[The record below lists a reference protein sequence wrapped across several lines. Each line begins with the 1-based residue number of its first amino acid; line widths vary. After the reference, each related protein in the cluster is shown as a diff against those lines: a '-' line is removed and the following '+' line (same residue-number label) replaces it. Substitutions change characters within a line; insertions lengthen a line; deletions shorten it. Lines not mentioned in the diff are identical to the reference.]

1 LWTGSDDGLI
11 HVSRDGGGHWDN
23 VTPPKSIMPE
33 WIMINEIDASPFD
46 KGTAYVA
53 ATMYKSDD
61 FHPYLYKTNDYGKT
75 WTKIV
80 EGLPSNDF
88 TRVIRSDTKRK
99 GLLFAGTEH
108 AVFVSF
114 DDGAHWESLQY
125 KLPTTPISDLL
136 VHDDS
141 LIAATS
147 GRGFWMLDDI
157 EPLRQLTPEVAS
169 KPAYLFTPTMTWR
182 TEGGGRRGGG
192 GRGGAAT
199 EGQNPPNGVIVD
211 YIVNAKPKTKVSLAF
226 LGADGKVIR
235 EFKGEVQAEP
245 VKPRELSGAPAASPA
260 SAAPKKEEE
269 PKEAVKSE
277 GGAAEQQPS
286 EQAEAREEED
296 EFRPGGQNDKLTDV
310 VSGHN
315 RFAWDLRTPDAKKFP
330 GMILWA
336 GGTTGVRVLPGTY
349 TVKLTV
355 GDQSMTAPFEVRQD
369 PRTSASAADLKAQY
383 DFVTSTLAKLSEVN
397 EQIIKIRDVRKQL
410 TDVKKRVGSAKE
422 SKPIVD
428 AANDLDKKMTAVEE
442 ALYQTK
448 NHSPEDPLNF
458 PIKLNDKLAGVAD
471 SAATGSWAPTA
482 QQVAVRDE
490 LVPQID
496 AQLAKLKAIWDTD
509 LPAFNKL
516 AATVPAVNVTE
527 KEKK

>member
-1 LWTGSDDGLI
+1 
-11 HVSRDGGGHWDN
+11 
-23 VTPPKSIMPE
+23 M
-33 WIMINEIDASPFD
+33 
-46 KGTAYVA
+46 
-53 ATMYKSDD
+53 
-61 FHPYLYKTNDYGKT
+61 
-75 WTKIV
+75 
-80 EGLPSNDF
+80 
-88 TRVIRSDTKRK
+88 
-99 GLLFAGTEH
+99 
-108 AVFVSF
+108 
-114 DDGAHWESLQY
+114 
-125 KLPTTPISDLL
+125 
-136 VHDDS
+136 
-141 LIAATS
+141 
-147 GRGFWMLDDI
+147 
-157 EPLRQLTPEVAS
+157 
-169 KPAYLFTPTMTWR
+169 
-182 TEGGGRRGGG
+182 EGGGRRGGG
-192 GRGGAAT
+192 GRGPAAT

-235 EFKGEVQAEP
+235 EFKGEVQPEAAKPAQATGVAP
-245 VKPRELSGAPAASPA
+245 VPSPA
-260 SAAPKKEEE
+260 KEEA

-277 GGAAEQQPS
+277 GGRAEAQPS

-315 RFAWDLRTPDAKKFP
+315 RFSWDLRMPDAKKFP

-336 GGTTGVRVLPGTY
+336 GGTTGMRVLPGTY
-349 TVKLTV
+349 TAKLTV
-355 GDQSMTAPFEVRQD
+355 GEQSMTAPFEVRQD
-369 PRTSASAADLKAQY
+369 PRTTVSAADLKAQF

-471 SAATGSWAPTA
+471 SAATGAWAPTA
-482 QQVAVRDE
+482 QQIAVRDE

-516 AATVPAVNVTE
+516 AATVPAVNVKVPTPSS
-527 KEKK
+527 

>member
-1 LWTGSDDGLI
+1 
-11 HVSRDGGGHWDN
+11 
-23 VTPPKSIMPE
+23 
-33 WIMINEIDASPFD
+33 
-46 KGTAYVA
+46 
-53 ATMYKSDD
+53 AT
-61 FHPYLYKTNDYGKT
+61 
-75 WTKIV
+75 
-80 EGLPSNDF
+80 
-88 TRVIRSDTKRK
+88 
-99 GLLFAGTEH
+99 
-108 AVFVSF
+108 
-114 DDGAHWESLQY
+114 
-125 KLPTTPISDLL
+125 
-136 VHDDS
+136 
-141 LIAATS
+141 
-147 GRGFWMLDDI
+147 
-157 EPLRQLTPEVAS
+157 
-169 KPAYLFTPTMTWR
+169 TWR
-182 TEGGGRRGGG
+182 MAGGGRRGGG
-192 GRGGAAT
+192 GSGGAAT
-199 EGQNPPNGVIVD
+199 EGANPPNGVIVD
-211 YIVNAKPKTKVSLAF
+211 YIVSAKPKTKVSLAF

-235 EFKGEVQAEP
+235 EFKGEVQAESA
-245 VKPRELSGAPAASPA
+245 KPAQATGVAPPTPAASA
-260 SAAPKKEEE
+260 KEEA

-315 RFAWDLRTPDAKKFP
+315 RFAWDLRLPDAKKFP

-336 GGTTGVRVLPGTY
+336 GGTTGMRVLPGTY

-355 GDQSMTAPFEVRQD
+355 GDQSNASSMTAPFEVRQD

-383 DFVTSTLAKLSEVN
+383 DFVTSSLAKLSEVN

-428 AANDLDKKMTAVEE
+428 AANELDKKMTAVEE

-448 NHSPEDPLNF
+448 NHSSEDPLNY
-458 PIKLNDKLAGVAD
+458 PIKLNDKLAGVAG
-471 SAATGSWAPTA
+471 SAATGSSAPTA
-482 QQVAVRDE
+482 QQIAVRDE